1 MAFLALGS
9 TVFIEPLAVF
19 ELNNELSNLKADEEI
34 EISKILVELS
44 KKLGLIV
51 YDIKNNL
58 SLIAEIDF
66 LFAKASYSKS
76 IDGIKPII
84 NNEKKINLI
93 KARHPLID
101 KEKVVPIDISIG
113 ENYNSLVITGPNTG
127 GKTVSLKTVG
137 LLLAIAYSG
146 ILIPANENSSIY
158 VFDNIFADIGDEQS
172 IQDSL
177 STFSSHMLNIVE
189 VIKKATSNSLILLDE
204 LGSGTDPIEGSS
216 LAISILE
223 HFHNLT
229 ATVICTTHYQ
239 ELKEFVLLNDG
250 FENASF
256 EFDLNT
262 LSPTYKLLIG
272 IPGKSNAFEIS
283 KRLGLNEQI
292 LSKAKSLMDSN
303 DVRIEDLLKEIY
315 DNKLQIEKEK
325 EEISKNLNQ
334 AEMLRKKLETDYSTS
349 QEKAILLV
357 ENAKKEARDILL
369 DVKDEATQIIKKM
382 NSVKSKNTVQE
393 LYDLKNEINDKLK
406 TFSTPVKSKTGN
418 LSKEDAIPGLN
429 VYVIPLG
436 KNGVIKSKP
445 NSSLDVEVEVGNLK
459 TNININKLVKLNNVP
474 KKEKVVTKNTNQN
487 SFKSKTISNE
497 INVIGFT
504 VLDAIPVI
512 DKYLDDASLA
522 KLETVR
528 IVHGKGTGKLK
539 EGIHAFLKKNPH
551 VKSYRM
557 GTFGEGEMGVTVVE
571 IK

>member
-1 MAFLALGS
+1 MDFLRVGS
-9 TVFIEPLAVF
+9 TVFIEPLSVF

-34 EISKILVELS
+34 EIAKILVELS
-44 KKLGLIV
+44 KKLSLIV

-58 SLIAEIDF
+58 SLIGEIDF
-66 LFAKASYSKS
+66 IFAKASYSKS
-76 IDGIKPII
+76 IDGIKPVI

-93 KARHPLID
+93 KARHPLIN

-369 DVKDEATQIIKKM
+369 DVKDEAIQIIKKM